1 MIYGNAHN
9 LKLTVATGTAEDQNL
24 DTIVKSEKLLKI
36 TPTVNMYVLLTAKSS
51 TTNADADDYLMI
63 ANKEYEFS
71 VGTGIDRIALF
82 NASGGP
88 GFAHVMV
95 MY

>member
-9 LKLTVATGTAEDQNL
+9 LKMTVANNGVKDQNL
-24 DTIVKSEKLLKI
+24 DTIVRSEKLIKI
-36 TPTVNMYVLLTAKSS
+36 TPTTNMNILLTAKSKD
-51 TTNADADDYLMI
+51 TDADANDYLLI

-82 NASGGP
+82 NNSGGE
-88 GFAHVMV
+88 GLAHVMV

>member
-1 MIYGNAHN
+1 MFYGNAHN
-9 LKLTVATGTAEDQNL
+9 LKLTIAGATAVDQDL
-24 DTIVKSEKLLKI
+24 DTIVRSEKLLKI

-51 TTNADADDYLMI
+51 VIEADADDYLML
-63 ANKEYEFS
+63 ANTEYEFE
-71 VGTGIDRIALF
+71 VGTGTDRIALY
-82 NASGGP
+82 NATGGS